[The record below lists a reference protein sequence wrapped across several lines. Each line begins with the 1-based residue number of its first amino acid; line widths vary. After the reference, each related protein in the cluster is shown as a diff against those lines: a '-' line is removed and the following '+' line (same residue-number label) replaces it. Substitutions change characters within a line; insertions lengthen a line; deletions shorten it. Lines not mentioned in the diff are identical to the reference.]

1 MNVNIPFIWVPI
13 LAVACYL
20 FLMIALLSAKKN
32 NIIQSFIRLLACCLL
47 WTGGSMLMRLQVY
60 PGYEFWYE
68 VSILALFAI
77 PLMAYQFVY
86 HLVDS
91 SDKYAKKLWMLGTVV
106 MLVLTHFQLFLKVPE
121 LVHLPNGNAIFVYHT
136 TWTIGIP
143 TVFLVLMMIH
153 GIGMVSYGVKER
165 DVPLNSLM
173 PVMIGLPIMVVGNL
187 VSIIPGNYFPWDT
200 LSGIVNACL
209 MFYALY
215 RKRLFRMTLLVSRGV
230 VMAEAMLLCSV
241 MGAYLINPME
251 SVLLR
256 YYPQV
261 EHYSILIIAILFAVF
276 MMSVYQIMQMIFN
289 NLFLK
294 EEQVQNDLLKEFTM
308 AVSNSLEIKEVL
320 ALLVDVICSAIHVKK
335 AYVCLLD
342 DTKRHYKPVQ
352 SAAPLDIRGFS
363 ISADNPCIT
372 WFKDRDHALMVKEFK
387 RSATYKSMWE
397 EEKRLIYELRASC
410 ILPLKSDGV
419 LAGVVLLGEKQR
431 GSDFTFDDISFLESV
446 QSIASVAVK
455 NASLYE
461 RAKREATTD
470 QLTGLLNRKSFMQAL
485 QEEYDAK
492 RQDSLAL
499 LILNVDDFKLFNQL
513 YGTYEG
519 DKALQRIA
527 QIIDSTVGSN
537 GTSCRYGGKEF
548 AVSLPGYNALQTM
561 NLAENIRSQIGKID
575 KNSDGARLK
584 KLTVCGG
591 ICVAP
596 YCASTV
602 KELLENTD
610 MAVYNAKRSG
620 KNKICQYTMGERSGD
635 DINTAS
641 NILESNYEE
650 YAATIY
656 ALTAAIDAKDHY
668 TFQHSQNVADYA
680 SALAK
685 AAGLNDEHVRIIH
698 EAALLHDIGKIAV
711 PEHILRKPGRLDEEE
726 YDIMKSHVEHSIA
739 IIRHLPSLDY
749 VIPAVVGHHERWDGR
764 GYPRGIAGEDL
775 PIGARCL
782 AIADAFDAMTSARSY
797 KKAYTVEFAC
807 EELISQSG
815 RQFDPMLV
823 PVFLELIK
831 NGTVKVNDTEQK

>member
-32 NIIQSFIRLLACCLL
+32 NVIQSFIRLLACCLL

-68 VSILALFAI
+68 VSILALFTI
-77 PLMAYQFVY
+77 PLIAYQFVY
-86 HLVDS
+86 HFVESCDR
-91 SDKYAKKLWMLGTVV
+91 YAKKLWTVGTVV

-121 LVHLPNGNAIFVYHT
+121 LVNLSDGRSIFVYHT

-153 GIGMVSYGVKER
+153 GVGMVTFGVKER
-165 DVPLNSLM
+165 EVSLSSLM

-215 RKRLFRMTLLVSRGV
+215 RKRLFRMTLLVTRGV

-241 MGAYLINPME
+241 LGAYLINPME
-251 SVLLR
+251 DLLLR

-261 EHYSILIIAILFAVF
+261 SNYSILVIAILFAVF
-276 MMSVYQIMQMIFN
+276 MMLVYQLLQMVLN
-289 NLFLK
+289 NLFLR
-294 EEQVQNDLLKEFTM
+294 EEQVQNDLLREFTM
-308 AVSNSLEIKEVL
+308 AVSNSLDIKEVL
-320 ALLVDVICSAIHVKK
+320 ALLVDVICSAIHVKR

-342 DTKRHYKPVQ
+342 ETGHHYKPVQ
-352 SAAPLDIRGFS
+352 SAAPLDIKGFS

-372 WFKDRDHALMVKEFK
+372 WFKDRDNAMMVREFK
-387 RSATYKSMWE
+387 RSAAYKSMWE
-397 EEKRLIYELRASC
+397 EEKRLISELKASC
-410 ILPLKSDGV
+410 ILPLKSDGM

-431 GSDFTFDDISFLESV
+431 ESDFTFDDISFLESV

-455 NASLYE
+455 NASLYA
-461 RAKREATTD
+461 RAKREASTD
-470 QLTGLLNRKSFMQAL
+470 QLTGLLNRKSFMQVL
-485 QEEYDAK
+485 QDEYEAK

-499 LILNVDDFKLFNQL
+499 LILNLDDFKLFNQL

-519 DKALQRIA
+519 DKTLQKIA

-537 GTSCRYGGKEF
+537 GTACRYGGKEF
-548 AVSLPGYNALQTM
+548 AICLPGYNALQTM
-561 NLAENIRSQIGKID
+561 NLAENIRKQISKID
-575 KNSDGARLK
+575 KNADGARLK

-596 YCASTV
+596 YCATTV

-620 KNKICQYTMGERSGD
+620 KNKICQYTMGERSAGD
-635 DINTAS
+635 TTAAV
-641 NILESNYEE
+641 NIMESNYEE

-668 TFQHSQNVADYA
+668 TFQHSQNVAAYA
-680 SALAK
+680 TALAK
-685 AAGLNDEHVRIIH
+685 AAGLNGEHTRIIY
-698 EAALLHDIGKIAV
+698 EAALLHDIGKIAI
-711 PEHILRKPGRLDEEE
+711 PEHILRKPGKLTDEE
-726 YDIMKSHVEHSIA
+726 YDIMKSHVEHSIS

-782 AIADAFDAMTSARSY
+782 AIADAYDAMTSTRSY
-797 KKAYTVEFAC
+797 KSAYTVEFAC
-807 EELISQSG
+807 QELVNQSG

-831 NGTVKVNDTEQK
+831 NGTIRVPEAELK

>member
-20 FLMIALLSAKKN
+20 FLMIAMLSAKKN
-32 NIIQSFIRLLACCLL
+32 NVIQAFIRLLACCLI

-60 PGYEFWYE
+60 PGYQVWYE

-77 PLMAYQFVY
+77 PLIAYQFVY
-86 HLVDS
+86 HFVES
-91 SDKYAKKLWMLGTVV
+91 SDRYAKKIWTVGTIV
-106 MLVLTHFQLFLKVPE
+106 MLVLTHYQLFLKVPE
-121 LVHLPNGNAIFVYHT
+121 LVQLSDGRSVFVYHT

-153 GIGMVSYGVKER
+153 GIGMVAYGVKER
-165 DVPLNSLM
+165 EVPLSSLM
-173 PVMIGLPIMVVGNL
+173 PIMIGLPIMAVGNL

-200 LSGIVNACL
+200 LSGILNACL
-209 MFYALY
+209 LFYALY

-251 SVLLR
+251 DTLLR

-261 EHYSILIIAILFAVF
+261 EKYTILIIAIFFAVF
-276 MMSVYQIMQMIFN
+276 MMLIYQIMQMIFN

-308 AVSNSLEIKEVL
+308 AVSNSLDIGEVL
-320 ALLVDVICSAIHVKK
+320 ALLVEVICSAIHVKK

-342 DTKRHYKPVQ
+342 ETGHHFKPVQ
-352 SAAPLDIRGFS
+352 SAAPLDVKGFS
-363 ISADNPCIT
+363 ISVDNPCIT
-372 WFKDRDHALMVKEFK
+372 WFKDRDNVMMVREFK

-397 EEKRLIYELRASC
+397 EEKRLITDLKASC
-410 ILPLKSDGV
+410 IIPLKSDGILV
-419 LAGVVLLGEKQR
+419 GIVLLGEKER

-455 NASLYE
+455 NASLYA

-470 QLTGLLNRKSFMQAL
+470 QLTGLLNRKSFMQVL
-485 QEEYDAK
+485 QEEYEAK

-499 LILNVDDFKLFNQL
+499 LILNLDDFKLFNQL

-519 DKALQRIA
+519 DKTLQRIA
-527 QIIDSTVGSN
+527 QIIGSTVGSN
-537 GTSCRYGGKEF
+537 GTACRYGGKEF
-548 AVSLPGYNALQTM
+548 AVCLPGYNALQTM
-561 NLAENIRSQIGKID
+561 NLAENIRSQISKID

-584 KLTVCGG
+584 TVTVCGG

-620 KNKICQYTMGERSGD
+620 KNKICQYTMGEKSVGD
-635 DINTAS
+635 TSTAS
-641 NILESNYEE
+641 NIMESNYEE
-650 YAATIY
+650 YAATVY

-680 SALAK
+680 TALAK

-698 EAALLHDIGKIAV
+698 EAALLHDIGKIAI
-711 PEHILRKPGRLDEEE
+711 PEQILRKPGKLDDDE

-797 KKAYTVEFAC
+797 KAAYSVDFAC
-807 EELISQSG
+807 QELISQSG

-831 NGTVKVNDTEQK
+831 NGTIKVAEVEQK